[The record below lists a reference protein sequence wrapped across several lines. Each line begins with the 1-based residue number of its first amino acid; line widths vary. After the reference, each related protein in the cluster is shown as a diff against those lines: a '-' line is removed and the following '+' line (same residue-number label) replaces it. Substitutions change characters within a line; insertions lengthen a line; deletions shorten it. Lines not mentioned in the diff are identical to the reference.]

1 MIGGRLER
9 ESRNENRVV
18 AGVDV
23 GAATAKAAISG
34 GDSPVFALG
43 TKPANELAEQVK
55 GKMIEV
61 HTIGDANEPRKAL
74 DAIEQGAMVACRI

>member
-1 MIGGRLER
+1 M
-9 ESRNENRVV
+9 V

-34 GDSPVFALG
+34 GDNIVLALG
-43 TKPANELAEQVK
+43 TRSANELAEQIK

-61 HTIGDANEPRKAL
+61 HTVGDAKKGSH
-74 DAIEQGAMVACRI
+74 AI

>member
-9 ESRNENRVV
+9 KSGNENRVV

-23 GAATAKAAISG
+23 GAATVKAAISG
-34 GDSPVFALG
+34 GDSPVLALG
-43 TKPANELAEQVK
+43 TRSANELAEQIK

-61 HTIGDANEPRKAL
+61 HTIGDAKEPRKAL
-74 DAIEQGAMVACRI
+74 DAIEQGTMVGCRI